1 MNEQY
6 RPETGLEVVN
16 MQKAL
21 VVPPLTDKILS
32 EKIRW
37 ALKS

>member
-21 VVPPLTDKILS
+21 VVPPLTDKIPS
-32 EKIRW
+32 EKIRC